1 MLVYLLKSHL
11 MNKLKYLSVFLLFFY
26 LIGIFTKESES
37 TNYYGEY
44 KSHKY
49 FKYLDDVGKRIMDR
63 VDNSKKVIYIPKEN
77 TPFCK
82 NNPGYAAYVDWP
94 NKKGTD
100 FVICTSRITRGNSY
114 AYSYNLINDAVR
126 HEAIHSAQFC
136 RYTRYDDYLLYPLG
150 TVDKKVLLNYAK
162 YVTSDIYAGIP
173 YQQKLAEMEANYYED
188 KPYSILVQLNKHCY

>member
-1 MLVYLLKSHL
+1 MIVYLLKSHL
-11 MNKLKYLSVFLLFFY
+11 MNKLKFLTVFLLFFY

-37 TNYYGEY
+37 TNYYGDY

-49 FKYLDDVGKRIMDR
+49 FKYLDDVGKIIMDR

-100 FVICTSRITRGNSY
+100 FVICTSRLTRG
-114 AYSYNLINDAVR
+114 YSYDDSYDLINDAVR

-136 RYTRYDDYLLYPLG
+136 RYTSYDDYLLYPLG
-150 TVDKKVLLNYAK
+150 TVDKKTLLNYEK
-162 YVTSDIYAGIP
+162 YVTGDIYAGIP

-188 KPYSILVQLNKHCY
+188 LPYSILNQLNKHCY

>member
-1 MLVYLLKSHL
+1 
-11 MNKLKYLSVFLLFFY
+11 MNKLKFLTVFLLFFY

-37 TNYYGEY
+37 TNYYGDY

-49 FKYLDDVGKRIMDR
+49 FKYLDEVGKIIMDR

-77 TPFCK
+77 TPYCK

-100 FVICTSRITRGNSY
+100 FVICTSRLTRG
-114 AYSYNLINDAVR
+114 YSYDDSYDLINDAVR

-136 RYTRYDDYLLYPLG
+136 RYTSYDDYLLYPLG
-150 TVDKKVLLNYAK
+150 TVDKKVLLNYEK

-188 KPYSILVQLNKHCY
+188 RPYSILVQLNKHCY

>member
-11 MNKLKYLSVFLLFFY
+11 MNKLKFLTVFLLFFY

-82 NNPGYAAYVDWP
+82 NNPGYAAYVEFP
-94 NKKGTD
+94 YKNVTD

-114 AYSYNLINDAVR
+114 DYSYDLINDAVR
-126 HEAIHSAQFC
+126 HEAVHSAQFC
-136 RYTRYDDYLLYPLG
+136 RYTSYDDYILYPLG
-150 TVDKKVLLNYAK
+150 TVDKKTLLNYEK
-162 YVTSDIYAGIP
+162 YVTGDIYAGIP

-188 KPYSILVQLNKHCY
+188 RPYSILVQLNKHCY

>member
-11 MNKLKYLSVFLLFFY
+11 MNKLKFLTVFLLFFY

-82 NNPGYAAYVDWP
+82 SNSDYAGYVYFP
-94 NKKGTD
+94 YKKVSE
-100 FVICTSRITRGNSY
+100 FVICCPRR
-114 AYSYNLINDAVR
+114 AAQARNLSKI
-126 HEAIHSAQFC
+126 
-136 RYTRYDDYLLYPLG
+136 
-150 TVDKKVLLNYAK
+150 
-162 YVTSDIYAGIP
+162 
-173 YQQKLAEMEANYYED
+173 
-188 KPYSILVQLNKHCY
+188 

>member
-11 MNKLKYLSVFLLFFY
+11 MNKLKFLTVFLLFFY

-37 TNYYGEY
+37 TNYYYGEY

-82 NNPGYAAYVDWP
+82 NNPGYAAYVGWP
-94 NKKGTD
+94 IKKGTD

-114 AYSYNLINDAVR
+114 DYSYD
-126 HEAIHSAQFC
+126 
-136 RYTRYDDYLLYPLG
+136 LLL
-150 TVDKKVLLNYAK
+150 
-162 YVTSDIYAGIP
+162 
-173 YQQKLAEMEANYYED
+173 
-188 KPYSILVQLNKHCY
+188 